1 MPTLVPST
9 CPYDCPDACG
19 LLAEV
24 EEGRLTAVRGNPAHG
39 YSRGSLCGKMQ
50 HYERSVNS
58 PERLLFP
65 QIRTGPKGS
74 GQFRRATWEEAIAL
88 TAERLAAVKAAHG
101 GEAILPYSYAGTM
114 GMVQRSAGH
123 ALFHA
128 LGASQLV
135 RGICTPAKN
144 AGVAAVLGDT
154 PACDADAALDA
165 SLVVLWSCN
174 AVATNVHLLP
184 RIKEARRN
192 GAAFWLV
199 ETHRTATSPLAD
211 RTIVVRPGSDGA
223 LALGLLHLMDRE
235 GVAAAG
241 FLRDEAVGWEA
252 LRREILPL
260 HGPARTAQLTG
271 LSEPELLEIA
281 RALGEARAPF
291 IRLGGG
297 YSRYGNGAM
306 NTRLILCLAAA
317 AGCWS
322 KPGAACLPDVSTGGA
337 LDMRPVIRPDL
348 APAGGRVV
356 NMSQLGHALTGL
368 RDPPVQALVVWCSNP
383 ASVAPDQNAVLRGLA
398 REDLFTVVH
407 ERLLTDTARYAD
419 VLLPATFSVEHADL
433 YRSYGH
439 TWLQR
444 ARPASR
450 PPGEALENWEVFRRL
465 ADALGLRGEPW
476 SWSADQAIDAV
487 LAAPTPWL
495 AGIDR
500 AALDAGAPVQLVP
513 PPGPRWRTPSGR
525 FEIENPRLAHRLPR
539 WLPAHA
545 DAEGDQHLAL
555 WLQTAPAQFT
565 LNSTFQERQDLR
577 AREGAMRVR
586 LSPADAAA
594 RRLADG
600 ALAVAW
606 NALGEVA
613 LRVEVT
619 SDVPPGVAVVEGVH
633 WIRDTEGE
641 RNVNALTSQRLT
653 DEAGGSTFYDNR
665 IEVRPA

>member
-1 MPTLVPST
+1 MATHVPST

-24 EEGRLTAVRGNPAHG
+24 EGGALVGVRGNPAHG

-65 QIRTGPKGS
+65 QIRNGPKGS
-74 GQFRRATWEEAIAL
+74 GQFRRAGWEEAIAL
-88 TAERLAAVKAAHG
+88 VAERLQAVKAAHG

-114 GMVQRSAGH
+114 GVLQRNAGH

-128 LGASQLV
+128 LGASQLD
-135 RGICTPAKN
+135 RAICTPAKN
-144 AGVAAVLGDT
+144 AGVAAVLGST
-154 PACDADAALDA
+154 PACSAEAARTA

-184 RIKEARRN
+184 FIKEARRN
-192 GAAFWLV
+192 GARFWLV

-223 LALGLLHLMDRE
+223 LALGLLHLLDRE
-235 GVAAAG
+235 GLAASE

-271 LSEPELLEIA
+271 LPEAELLEIA
-281 RALGEARAPF
+281 RALGEAKAPF

-322 KPGAACLPDVSTGGA
+322 KPGAACLPDVATGGA
-337 LDMRPVIRPDL
+337 IDQRPIQRPDL
-348 APAGGRVV
+348 MAVPTRTI
-356 NMSQLGHALTGL
+356 NMNRLGHALNELSAPRVMAT
-368 RDPPVQALVVWCSNP
+368 VVYCSNP
-383 ASVAPDQNAVLRGLA
+383 ASVAPDQNAVLRGLS

-407 ERLLTDTARYAD
+407 ERFLTDTARYAD

-439 TWLQR
+439 YWLQR

-450 PPGEALENWEVFRRL
+450 PPGETLPNWEFFRRL
-465 ADALGLRGEPW
+465 AAAMGLSGAPW
-476 SWSADQAIDAV
+476 SWSADEAIDQV

-500 AALDAGAPVQLVP
+500 AALDAGKPVELTP
-513 PPGPRWRTPSGR
+513 PPGPRWRTPSGKL
-525 FEIENPRLAHRLPR
+525 EIENPRLTHALPR

-545 DAEGDQHLAL
+545 DAEGEAPPL

-565 LNSTFQERQDLR
+565 LNSTFQDRQDLR

-586 LSPADAAA
+586 LAPADAAA

-600 ALAVAW
+600 DLAVAW
-606 NALGEVA
+606 NALGEVR

-619 SDVPPGVAVVEGVH
+619 ADVPPGVAVVEGVH
-633 WIRDTEGE
+633 WIRDTEGG

-665 IEVRPA
+665 IDVRRA